1 MHHYAVSPKKK
12 KKKREALV
20 VAWVGGISI
29 SKVKP
34 QCPERKSC
42 LGHSSK
48 KVSCFCLKVNL
59 IKLKKG

>member
-1 MHHYAVSPKKK
+1 MQFHQKKK
-12 KKKREALV
+12 EKKKEKLWWWP
-20 VAWVGGISI
+20 WVGGVSI